1 MEKLKRTDGRGR
13 HTLDDIRRMWREWR
27 ERMQVKNERIGY
39 DMKKMERLASLGI
52 PPLEYWCRLSTTEFS
67 IVSGTAA
74 FAFPDVFFD
83 YVNEYSDTAKIKAER
98 RRRHQAAVDAAKK
111 RQSDPRFRRA
121 EYDLKQACAAIDG
134 FEYQH
139 PSETETQTQTFTRRR
154 KLRHGMQKI
163 VEAARKRQETARFQ
177 RQEHCLEHAC
187 KVRGVQYFGP
197 KPIET
202 EARTKARRRM
212 LRRKLA
218 KAEQVGKDSMD

>member
-1 MEKLKRTDGRGR
+1 MAKLKRTDGPGR
-13 HTLDDIRRMWREWR
+13 HTLDDFRRMWREWR

-39 DMKKMERLASLGI
+39 DMERMERMASFGV
-52 PPLEYWCRLSTTEFS
+52 PPPEDWCRLSSDEFRNACA
-67 IVSGTAA
+67 VTA
-74 FAFPDVFFD
+74 FAFPDIFSD
-83 YVNEYSDTAKIKAER
+83 YANEYSLEAKEKAEA

-121 EYDLKQACAAIDG
+121 EYDLKQECAAIDG

-154 KLRHGMQKI
+154 KLRHDMQKI
-163 VEAARKRQETARFQ
+163 AKAARKRQETARFQ
-177 RQEHCLEHAC
+177 RQEHSFEHAC
-187 KVRGVQYFGP
+187 KVRGVQYVGP